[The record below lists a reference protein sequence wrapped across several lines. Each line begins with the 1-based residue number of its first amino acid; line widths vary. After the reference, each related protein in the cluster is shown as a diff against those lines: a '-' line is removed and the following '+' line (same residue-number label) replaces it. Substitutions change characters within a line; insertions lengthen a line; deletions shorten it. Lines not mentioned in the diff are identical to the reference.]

1 MKPLRLIKYLCSLTK
16 TPTGGTVM
24 DPYAGTGTTAI
35 ACMDTGRDYI
45 VIESDKNLYS
55 EMKTRVESYEN
66 I

>member
-1 MKPLRLIKYLCSLTK
+1 MKNTK
-16 TPTGGTVM
+16 HNGDFLDVM
-24 DPYAGTGTTAI
+24 KR
-35 ACMDTGRDYI
+35 MDTGRDYI